1 MRSLLST
8 AAATSR
14 LADSEE
20 EAIACESGARSVVPE
35 GQSPGRCGC
44 GGGSGCGGSGG
55 GGGIG
60 CIGGNGEGG
69 GGPARRSGSGG
80 GGAFGRDAHWLQA
93 AHLQKEQA
101 DAVSAQKTCQ
111 HCALKVSPS
120 TVGVQAPI
128 ATGWSVD
135 GGRAAG
141 SMERD
146 QVRFDCGP
154 KGAALIRSYHPR

>member
-1 MRSLLST
+1 MRSLLSM

-20 EAIACESGARSVVPE
+20 EAITCESGARSVVPE
-35 GQSPGRCGC
+35 GQSPGRYGC

-101 DAVSAQKTCQ
+101 DAVSTQKTCQ

-120 TVGVQAPI
+120 TVGVQAAI
-128 ATGWSVD
+128 ATF
-135 GGRAAG
+135 RASRLPYSKVVNQQQLQQPLRAT
-141 SMERD
+141 
-146 QVRFDCGP
+146 
-154 KGAALIRSYHPR
+154 

>member
-1 MRSLLST
+1 MRSLLSI

-20 EAIACESGARSVVPE
+20 EAITCASGARSVVPE
-35 GQSPGRCGC
+35 GQSPGRYGC

-60 CIGGNGEGG
+60 CIGGNGDGG
-69 GGPARRSGSGG
+69 GGPARRNGSGG

-101 DAVSAQKTCQ
+101 GSASTQKTCQ

-120 TVGVQAPI
+120 TVGVQAAI
-128 ATGWSVD
+128 ATSAPC
-135 GGRAAG
+135 RAGVLGITLQEPQYAKS
-141 SMERD
+141 SMSR
-146 QVRFDCGP
+146 CSG
-154 KGAALIRSYHPR
+154 